1 MPHVDAGLCLRTHPR
16 VSRGTGPPSHSR
28 VSRGTGA
35 QLHSPDASHR
45 PNSHPSRCRAADG
58 ATPATTGGV
67 SRETA
72 RRHGRERGT
81 AHTVTPSSSAPACL
95 WMPHPRWVADPPC
108 PPPIGAHRCA
118 TRTSPPA
125 RGHARARPVPAA
137 YRSRRRSDDPHHS
150 GTTLVDIDLEPAPGC
165 HALRTEQLCLDSAR
179 PRVPRPDRCPVS
191 PSTRHP
197 APTDARSSASVSI
210 GVRRHP
216 SVPAWCHFA
225 PHEARPCRRASR
237 DTVGCC
243 GPRQLSGPRGVVPPV
258 SCARGPSRLQRE
270 DPSRTRPGS
279 NGQPPSPTAGWA
291 RPYRVDAPWAG
302 SG

>member
-1 MPHVDAGLCLRTHPR
+1 MPDVDAGLCLRAHPR
-16 VSRGTGPPSHSR
+16 VSRGTEPPSRPRVSR
-28 VSRGTGA
+28 GTEPPRFTWNRTSQSFRRSRGTGA
-35 QLHSPDASHR
+35 QLHSPDASHG
-45 PNSHPSRCRAADG
+45 PNSQPSRCRAADG

-118 TRTSPPA
+118 TRTSTLA

-150 GTTLVDIDLEPAPGC
+150 GMTIVDIDLEPAPGC

-179 PRVPRPDRCPVS
+179 PRVPRPDR
-191 PSTRHP
+191 
-197 APTDARSSASVSI
+197 
-210 GVRRHP
+210 
-216 SVPAWCHFA
+216 
-225 PHEARPCRRASR
+225 
-237 DTVGCC
+237 
-243 GPRQLSGPRGVVPPV
+243 
-258 SCARGPSRLQRE
+258 
-270 DPSRTRPGS
+270 
-279 NGQPPSPTAGWA
+279 
-291 RPYRVDAPWAG
+291 
-302 SG
+302 